1 MGKRS
6 RLKMTGLPPEGRI
19 ERAVENVKALRRM
32 NLKMRELKRK
42 RRAEEI
48 ALMFSGV

>member
-6 RLKMTGLPPEGRI
+6 RLKMTGLSPEDRI
-19 ERAVENVKALRRM
+19 KRAVENVKALRRF
-32 NLKMRELKRK
+32 NQKMRELKRK
-42 RRAEEI
+42 RLAEEI